1 MKKDHILGG
10 VLRYGIP
17 KFRLPVGVLDD
28 IENMLLDLN
37 VKIRYNALVGPVIT
51 IDKLFEDGYDAIF
64 IGTGVW
70 NPKL

>member
-1 MKKDHILGG
+1 MKFDYVIVGAGIAGLCMAERITNVLHKEVLIIEKRSHIGG

-37 VKIRYNALVGPVIT
+37 VKIRY
-51 IDKLFEDGYDAIF
+51 
-64 IGTGVW
+64 
-70 NPKL
+70 